1 MFKRLINLG
10 VMAGL
15 PRPYARK
22 VRTVNLAS
30 MLSIGLFTFF
40 SGFLFVRGYLLLGCI
55 YAAFGVLYTLPLW
68 LNHRAEYLW
77 SRVAMLLVTSVALI
91 SVEFLIRSTSRFVFI
106 VCLLLLG
113 VFLAENK
120 RQSMITALGVAL
132 LFLIIQ
138 FIPTWFDVSG
148 VRLESTVSYWVNMFY
163 GGLGIYFIIDTF
175 KADSL
180 IYEEELSQ
188 ANIDLEIKRVEA
200 EVQKVALEKTA
211 EALEAKNRELSSFN
225 LQMQDSIRYAKR
237 IQSAMLPTKDQLR
250 LYLPE
255 LLLFF
260 KPKDILSGDFYWFFE
275 ADGLIFLAVAD
286 CTGHGVPGAIM
297 TVLGNNLLHRAVGRD
312 GLRSPAAILTELD
325 RRVREMLS
333 QRTEAGITIND
344 GMDMALICLD
354 RTRGQV
360 TFAGAG
366 RPLIAFHGTASEIT
380 VYPGSRLYIGG
391 AEKDQRQFDELT
403 FAVREGDMLYLF
415 TDGVTD
421 QLGPQGKFLTKRF
434 KDLLKHIHRR
444 PLPEQHR
451 MINEAFLRWK
461 LTEPQTDDILVAGVR
476 V

>member
-1 MFKRLINLG
+1 MFKQLLNLG
-10 VMAGL
+10 VITGL

-40 SGFLFVRGYLLLGCI
+40 SGFLFVRGYNWLGVIYAGFGALYTIPLLLNSR
-55 YAAFGVLYTLPLW
+55 T
-68 LNHRAEYLW
+68 EYLW

-91 SVEFLIRSTSRFVFI
+91 SVEFMIRSTSRFVFI

-113 VFLAENK
+113 VFLADNK
-120 RQSMITALGVAL
+120 RQSVITAIGVAV

-138 FIPTWFDVSG
+138 FIPSWFDVSG
-148 VRLESTVSYWVNMFY
+148 VRMESTVSYWVNMFY

-180 IYEEELSQ
+180 IYEKELSQ
-188 ANIDLEIKRVEA
+188 ANIDLEIKRVET
-200 EVQKVALEKTA
+200 EVQKSTLEKTA
-211 EALEAKNRELSSFN
+211 DALEAKNQELSTFN
-225 LQMQDSIRYAKR
+225 AQMQDSIRYAKR
-237 IQSAMLPTKDQLR
+237 IQTAMLPTKEQLR
-250 LYLPE
+250 QHLPE
-255 LLLFF
+255 LMLFF

-275 ADGLIFLAVAD
+275 TEGVIFLAVAD

-297 TVLGNNLLHRAVGRD
+297 TVLGNNLLHQAVDRD

-333 QRTEAGITIND
+333 QRSEAGRVIND
-344 GMDMALICLD
+344 GMDMALVRLD
-354 RTRGQV
+354 RTKGQV
-360 TFAGAG
+360 IFAGAG
-366 RPLIAFHGTASEIT
+366 RPLIVFHGTGSELS

-391 AEKDQRQFDELT
+391 AEKDNRQFGE
-403 FAVREGDMLYLF
+403 VEISVNQGDMLYLF
-415 TDGVTD
+415 SDGITD
-421 QLGPQGKFLTKRF
+421 QLGPQGKYLTKRF

-451 MINEAFLRWK
+451 MLNEAFLRWK
-461 LTEPQTDDILVAGVR
+461 LTQPQTDDILIAGVK